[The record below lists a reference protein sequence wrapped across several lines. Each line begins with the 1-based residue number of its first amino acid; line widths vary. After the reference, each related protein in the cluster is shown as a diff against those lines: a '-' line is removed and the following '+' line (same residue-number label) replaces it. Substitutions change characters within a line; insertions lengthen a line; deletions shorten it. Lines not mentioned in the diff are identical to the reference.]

1 MQAGQPAASP
11 GLAAASTPR
20 RRPGEGRGAGRAA
33 AAPALLGAGAGLQG
47 DQGLPGAERLAG
59 PSRGFWRGS
68 LHRLARN
75 RFAVVAL
82 IGLALMTL
90 LSFCA
95 PLIAHVLGV
104 ERDAMELTNQYQ
116 PPTARHWFGTD
127 EFGRDFFVRVLYG
140 GQISILMGLGVAAII
155 LAIAIPVGVLAGYFG
170 GFADDVFNWVVQI
183 LVTTPTLFVLIL
195 VATWIPPSPLS
206 LALIIGSVAWTGNAR
221 QARGL
226 ALQLKQTD
234 YVLAARALGSAD
246 SRIMFRH
253 IMPNMMSLMLVLAGF
268 DVVTGI
274 LVEVGLSYLGLGIR
288 PPIPS
293 WGNMLTNSLQYVFRA
308 PHLVIFPGLAIGL
321 VVLCVYTVADGLR
334 DAFDPQL
341 HG

>member
-1 MQAGQPAASP
+1 MPARPRATGP
-11 GLAAASTPR
+11 GLTAPSPAL
-20 RRPGEGRGAGRAA
+20 RRPGTGRGAVRAD
-33 AAPALLGAGAGLQG
+33 AAPALAGTGKGSGGVG
-47 DQGLPGAERLAG
+47 DVERLAG

-68 LHRLARN
+68 FERLARN

-82 IGLALMTL
+82 IALALMTL
-90 LSFCA
+90 LSFSA
-95 PLIAHVLGV
+95 PLIALALGV
-104 ERDAMELTNQYQ
+104 ERDAMELTNQYR
-116 PPTARHWFGTD
+116 PPSARHWFGTD

-155 LAIAIPVGVLAGYFG
+155 LAIAIPAGVLAGYFG

-183 LVTTPTLFVLIL
+183 LVTTPTLFLLIL

-234 YVLAARALGSAD
+234 YVLAARALGSTD
-246 SRIMFRH
+246 GRIMSRH

-308 PHLVIFPGLAIGL
+308 PHLVVFPGLAIGL
-321 VVLCVYTVADGLR
+321 VVLSVYTVADGLR

-341 HG
+341 KG